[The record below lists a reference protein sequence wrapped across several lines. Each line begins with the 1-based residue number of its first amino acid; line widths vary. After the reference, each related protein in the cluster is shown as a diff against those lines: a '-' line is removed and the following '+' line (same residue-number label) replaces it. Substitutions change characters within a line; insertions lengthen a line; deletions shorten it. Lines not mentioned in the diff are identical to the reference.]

1 MRLTNRAVIPL
12 EDVESAG
19 VLADFGL
26 PPAVVQAVVAMMR
39 RFGNR
44 ALMGAVTSF
53 GGKPNGFITVSQT
66 EARRWTEDEERLLGT
81 VAEQMGLAIAQSQL
95 LREEQQ
101 QRELLASRNAALE
114 EARRE
119 ADAASRTKSQFL
131 AMVSHEVRTPM
142 NAILNMADFLLET
155 ELSALQRDYCATI
168 QNSSAALLNILRD
181 ILDTSRLEFGKVEIR
196 RAPVAPAALVQ
207 QVVDLMAPSAAQK
220 ARHPAPPRPP
230 AAPPEPR
237 PTTPPRAVSGAGGAA
252 LSRGL
257 GRRILINLIGNGV
270 KFTHSGEVSLR
281 LSCEAGALRAVIRD
295 TGIGIAAEDQEKL
308 FSWFHQVDSSHSRQY
323 GGTGLGLFI
332 SRKLALLMGGDI
344 EARSEEGRGST
355 FVLTIP
361 LACLAAPEGEPEA
374 EEPAHGAEAGGGGR
388 ALALAGRA
396 VALWTRSEATAAL
409 VQARPSP
416 PPRGARGQGSPRGGP
431 PGAAPG
437 SLTGVAQDAL
447 AAAGATV
454 LLLGPRPPGPGPGP
468 GHAWAGGGGG
478 GGRGGALDA
487 ARGGAGGGGRA
498 GLPPRRPRP
507 VGTRPEESALFEPSL
522 TASPPSPRGAPPPL
536 LRPPPR
542 RLLPAPGDC
551 EQAPA
556 PAPAPGRAASPLRIL
571 VCEDVEVNK
580 RILLLM
586 LEKRGYPAAAAVS
599 NGAEALA
606 EVRAAAAA
614 AAPYDCLRDD
624 AGDGRMEAAGRIRE
638 ELAPEL
644 RPYIIALTANA
655 MAGDREACLAAGMH
669 DYIPK
674 PVRPDLLLASLERC
688 RRARRPAPTP
698 APGPAPH
705 TPAGPE
711 A

>member
-1 MRLTNRAVIPL
+1 
-12 EDVESAG
+12 
-19 VLADFGL
+19 
-26 PPAVVQAVVAMMR
+26 MMR

-81 VAEQMGLAIAQSQL
+81 VAEQMGSPSSQL

-196 RAPVAPAALVQ
+196 RAPSPRRPRPAGPPPPPPRPAAPPPAPRAGSSGAGAGGGP
-207 QVVDLMAPSAAQK
+207 DGPSAAQK
-220 ARHPAPPRPP
+220 GLDLSYHVAASCPAMLHADGPRL
-230 AAPPEPR
+230 
-237 PTTPPRAVSGAGGAA
+237 TQ
-252 LSRGL
+252 
-257 GRRILINLIGNGV
+257 ILINLIGNGV

-281 LSCEAGALRAVIRD
+281 LSCEARRPPAAPRQRPRGGGALSGRGGAGGALRAVIRTRGSGSLRRTRRSSSPGS
-295 TGIGIAAEDQEKL
+295 TGRLLPLPPVRRHRPRPLHLA
-308 FSWFHQVDSSHSRQY
+308 
-323 GGTGLGLFI
+323 
-332 SRKLALLMGGDI
+332 KLALLMGGDI

-355 FVLTIP
+355 SFSPSPRLP
-361 LACLAAPEGEPEA
+361 CRPEA
-374 EEPAHGAEAGGGGR
+374 SPRPRSRRTGRRRGAGR

-409 VQARPSP
+409 VQARPLP
-416 PPRGARGQGSPRGGP
+416 PPRGARGQGSLEAP

-437 SLTGVAQDAL
+437 SLTGGRAGRAGR
-447 AAAGATV
+447 AGATV
-454 LLLGPRPPGPGPGP
+454 LLSAPRPPGPGPARP
-468 GHAWAGGGGG
+468 RVGGW
-478 GGRGGALDA
+478 R
-487 ARGGAGGGGRA
+487 RRWWTWGRA
-498 GLPPRRPRP
+498 RRCSRGAAEVARWPAPRRPRP
-507 VGTRPEESALFEPSL
+507 VGDPPEESASSRRARGGEQAAAPRSL
-522 TASPPSPRGAPPPL
+522 VDCVAAVAAGRAPPL

-542 RLLPAPGDC
+542 RLLPGPGDC
-551 EQAPA
+551 EQARPR
-556 PAPAPGRAASPLRIL
+556 PGPGPRREPPPHPR
-571 VCEDVEVNK
+571 VRGREVNK

-586 LEKRGYPAAAAVS
+586 LEKRGYPAAARAVS

-606 EVRAAAAA
+606 EVRAAAPPPPPTTASCAA
-614 AAPYDCLRDD
+614 
-624 AGDGRMEAAGRIRE
+624 
-638 ELAPEL
+638 LAP
-644 RPYIIALTANA
+644 AF
-655 MAGDREACLAAGMH
+655 
-669 DYIPK
+669 
-674 PVRPDLLLASLERC
+674 ASD
-688 RRARRPAPTP
+688 
-698 APGPAPH
+698 G
-705 TPAGPE
+705 
-711 A
+711 